1 MKAIAAL
8 LALPWLVAHLSAQT
22 AFRLESSPDAKFQ
35 SFPLREFETLTIEDI
50 QLTERGAVPRIEV
63 IYPDSPLRRYQVGT
77 NGYAVLTG
85 PAEIYFSWRGPDDA
99 REGAM
104 ILGTIR
110 RTYRRTV
117 SPVAKVELLKTE
129 DFKTWSPIAILDD
142 ETDAGFYKVKVSPF

>member
-1 MKAIAAL
+1 MKALAAL
-8 LALPWLVAHLSAQT
+8 AAIPWLVAHLSAQT

-35 SFPLREFETLTIEDI
+35 SFPLRDFESLTIEAV

-63 IYPDSPLRRYQVGT
+63 IYPESPLRRYQIA
-77 NGYAVLTG
+77 GYSVVNG

-110 RTYRRTV
+110 RTYRRTI
-117 SPVAKVELLKTE
+117 SPVATVELQRTE
-129 DFKTWSPIAILDD
+129 DFKTWAPVLTLPEES
-142 ETDAGFYKVKVSPF
+142 ESGFYRVKVSPF